1 MTVTIS
7 HAVEN
12 FFMPAT
18 GLKDIKL
25 SALLGYNVVLYFYPK
40 DETPGCT
47 MEGQDFSA
55 HYDAF
60 KKAHTLIFGVS
71 RDSLNAHE
79 QFKAKES
86 FPFELISDSDER
98 LCRLFDVLKPKNIAG
113 KDIIGVERSTFLID
127 KHGILRKEWR
137 GVSVAGH
144 VKEVLQAVSDLG

>member
-1 MTVTIS
+1 MTVTIG

-60 KKAHTLIFGVS
+60 KKARTLIFGVS
-71 RDSLNAHE
+71 RDSLSTHE

-86 FPFELISDSDER
+86 FPFELISDSDEH
-98 LCRLFDVLKPKNIAG
+98 LCQLFDVLKPKNIAG

-144 VKEVLQAVSDLG
+144 VKEVLQAVSNLG